1 MNNEIIDIGRY
12 LGRVPHGEKE
22 PAFSV
27 WGGEGDRARLAL
39 PVWRAIFL
47 VGGDWGGVVSLSS
60 QEGEVPRPYF
70 ILDLAEEPA
79 RTTAPD
85 AALLRVR
92 DQKAP
97 ALAAAPPGE
106 VAVLLGEDG
115 GARWFLQVSGV
126 DPKASL
132 NGRRRE
138 SLLFLAG
145 ECAGLLF
152 LKEG

>member
-1 MNNEIIDIGRY
+1 MDNEIIDIGSY
-12 LGRVPHGEKE
+12 LGRAPDRERE

-39 PVWRAIFL
+39 PVWRAIFM
-47 VGGDWGGVVSLSS
+47 VGGDWGAIVSLSRE
-60 QEGEVPRPYF
+60 EGEAPRPHF
-70 ILDLAEEPA
+70 VLDLAEEPA
-79 RTTAPD
+79 RTAAPA

-97 ALAAAPPGE
+97 ALATSPPGE
-106 VAVLLGEDG
+106 LAVLLGDDG
-115 GARWFLQVSGV
+115 EEQWFLQVSGADPGASV
-126 DPKASL
+126 DGK
-132 NGRRRE
+132 GRE

-152 LKEG
+152 LKEP